1 LRLLEGHVVRPG
13 PEGSGE
19 LVTPTGAVLVK
30 VLSSGPI
37 PSRYVPRRS
46 GYGAGA
52 KDLLGRANAL
62 RITLADDVSTRDAY
76 VERLVM
82 LVTDVDDMSPELVAG
97 CAELLRD
104 AGALDVVLSSTQ
116 MKKGRVAVRVEVLS
130 HEAKAGDLEA
140 LLFEHTTT
148 LGVRRSAVERHSLP
162 RRGDVVEVLGH
173 EVRIKVATLPNG
185 RQRRKPEYDDVWAVA
200 RATGR
205 SLSDVSSL
213 ALAASERDR

>member
-1 LRLLEGHVVRPG
+1 M
-13 PEGSGE
+13 
-19 LVTPTGAVLVK
+19 K

-37 PSRYVPRRS
+37 PSRFVPRRS
-46 GYGAGA
+46 GYGAGT

-62 RITLADDVSTRDAY
+62 RITLADDVSASDGS
-76 VERLVM
+76 VERLVT
-82 LVTDVDDMSPELVAG
+82 LITDVDDMSPELVAG
-97 CAELLRD
+97 CAEILRD
-104 AGALDVVLSSTQ
+104 AGALDVVLSTTL
-116 MKKGRVAVRVEVLS
+116 MKKGRVAVRVEVLA
-130 HEAKAGDLEA
+130 HDAKAGDLEA

-148 LGVRRSAVERHSLP
+148 LGVRRIAVERHSLA
-162 RRGDVVEVLGH
+162 RSGDVVDVLGH

-185 RQRRKPEYDDVWAVA
+185 QQRRKPEYEDVWAVA